1 MQTQL
6 LTASLMVA
14 VVCFVGC
21 GGDSSS
27 DPGVG
32 SAGVGAASGGA
43 TAGDAGGSTTAGSG
57 GDRTTGG
64 GAGGVEPAGGAGGV
78 LVGGAGGV
86 EPAGGT
92 GGEQSG
98 GSGGVCVAPEPNP
111 SCPADGEWFV
121 YRDEFCSIEMPGGAG
136 GWTEYPDPSM
146 CEDIGDGRC
155 YRICEDSSGCPDP
168 CFPYCRDVAWYGGGD
183 HPSWGP
189 SICVA
194 CDDSSC
200 APPWWPL

>member
-1 MQTQL
+1 MQAQR

-27 DPGVG
+27 DPGGG

-57 GDRTTGG
+57 GDQTSG
-64 GAGGVEPAGGAGGV
+64 
-78 LVGGAGGV
+78 GGAGGV